1 MQWAQVI
8 SSLSCCLVRAVLFIV
23 GVFFQAMNAEKILY
37 VENFLADVNL
47 SNPMIFF
54 VRNNLDVSPSQF
66 HMFSLCLF
74 ASFGLDGT
82 SFLANG
88 DTTN

>member
-1 MQWAQVI
+1 
-8 SSLSCCLVRAVLFIV
+8 
-23 GVFFQAMNAEKILY
+23 MNAEKILY
-37 VENFLADVNL
+37 VENFLAGVNL
-47 SNPMIFF
+47 SNPMIFY
-54 VRNNLDVSPSQF
+54 VRNNLDVSPIHF